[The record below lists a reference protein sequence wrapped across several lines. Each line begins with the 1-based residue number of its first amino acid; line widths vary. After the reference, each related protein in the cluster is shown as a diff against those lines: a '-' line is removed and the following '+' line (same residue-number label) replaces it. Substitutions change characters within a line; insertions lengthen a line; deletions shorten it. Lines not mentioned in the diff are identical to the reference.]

1 MNEPLPWTKRRN
13 AKRLSVA
20 LVSYFPARPFYVA
33 PGLSGALN
41 VSMFHPSLPIWYV
54 QLATNRS
61 GGSSKEELLRHFL
74 AVARQAGITHISE
87 ERSLDD
93 WAKAMGPN

>member
-1 MNEPLPWTKRRN
+1 ML
-13 AKRLSVA
+13 
-20 LVSYFPARPFYVA
+20 
-33 PGLSGALN
+33 
-41 VSMFHPSLPIWYV
+41 HPSLPIWYV

-61 GGSSKEELLRHFL
+61 GGSSQEELLRHFL

-93 WAKAMGPN
+93 WAKAMGAN